1 MLPLYRRGWKRHR
14 ITAGVAAIL
23 STSSGI
29 PTLVHAGE
37 TTTPIEHV
45 VIIIGENR
53 SFDHLFATYV
63 PRQGESVWN
72 LLSKGIITAEGT
84 RDLISAWRNNTRA
97 ICRRPRSSR

>member
-1 MLPLYRRGWKRHR
+1 MLPLCRRGSKCHR
-14 ITAGVAAIL
+14 ITTGVAAIL

-63 PRQGESVWN
+63 PR
-72 LLSKGIITAEGT
+72 LSRHSPWQPSPRET
-84 RDLISAWRNNTRA
+84 R
-97 ICRRPRSSR
+97 CSRLMCLS

>member
-1 MLPLYRRGWKRHR
+1 MLPLYRRGSKRHC

-37 TTTPIEHV
+37 TPIEHV
-45 VIIIGENR
+45 VVIVGENR

-63 PRQGESVWN
+63 ARRGETVWN
-72 LLSKGIITAEGT
+72 LLSKGIITAEP
-84 RDLISAWRNNTRA
+84 RDLISARRNNTRA
-97 ICRRPRSSR
+97 F